1 MTVVAGLW
9 SEVEGH
15 PGHDL
20 LRLRGGLSLATV
32 PRARTVLGKAL
43 RNRGA
48 VVVDLADVDLVWGPA
63 AEVFPATLT
72 AAGGWP
78 VARLVL
84 TGAGARLAARL
95 RALRIDCSVPLV
107 DDPVLAPAHL
117 HRRPERVSRH
127 RDLPVA
133 VDAPAMARA
142 LVREACLD
150 WSATAAEDA
159 AALVASELVSN
170 AVLHARSSC
179 RVSVAVDGAG
189 LHVGVRDYAPGPQLR
204 PRPVDS
210 DRPAGRGLHLVAM
223 LASAWGVQQHTDG
236 KTTWA
241 QIPLPARAV

>member
-9 SEVEGH
+9 SEVEEH
-15 PGHDL
+15 PDHDL
-20 LRLRGGLSLATV
+20 LRLRGGLSPATV
-32 PRARTVLGKAL
+32 PRARTVLGRAL
-43 RNRGA
+43 RDRGA
-48 VVVDLADVDLVWGPA
+48 VVVDLTDVELVWDPA

-72 AAGGWP
+72 TAGGWP

-84 TGAGARLAARL
+84 TGAGAHLTARL
-95 RALRIDCSVPLV
+95 CALRIHWSVPLV
-107 DDPVLAPAHL
+107 DDPAQAPAHL
-117 HRRPERVSRH
+117 HRRPQRVSRH
-127 RDLPVA
+127 RDLPGA
-133 VDAPAMARA
+133 LDAPAMARA
-142 LVREACLD
+142 LVREACAD
-150 WSATAAEDA
+150 WSATSAESA

-189 LHVGVRDYAPGPQLR
+189 LHVGVRDYAPGPELR

-223 LASAWGVQQHTDG
+223 LASAWGVLRHTDG

-241 QIPLPARAV
+241 QISLPA